1 MDYSA
6 SIQDDHAA
14 EASPWDNSPSSSPR
28 QDRSGFDSSIAGLTG
43 DAPPSPSS
51 PYRFPSHGSN
61 NGLQDDGGF
70 GASDTDYK
78 RPDTASTVSAG
89 DTRAVESGLD
99 ESGGVQHY
107 PENHASGAGDQ
118 GPLFLGPQHQQ
129 QQPLPHSAAD
139 GAHQGQG
146 QHHQQ
151 QPRRPQAPH
160 FKLQA
165 KITGLERT
173 GRKDP
178 ILRFDVHVRPLS
190 WLYVVRN
197 KTDAYKK
204 KTNLPAFRTT
214 QYRDVRRLHSEF
226 IKLAEHL
233 ISANPEAIVPA
244 VPPALTSAGA
254 GTEEDEIRVKALLQR
269 WFNYVCSS
277 EVLARDPEMV
287 LFVESDFG
295 YSPMVKKKQPAT
307 GVRRKILKQ
316 FAPPPDDTPEL
327 QEARPIVKLFYLG
340 AMDAGHKVDKLVKSR
355 RGLGL
360 AESDF
365 GVKLGNMHVQ
375 ELHPGLANAYR
386 KLGKIVQTVGD
397 FHAAQATAEA
407 TTIGDP
413 FQYHSQD
420 AFIVK
425 ETLTNRQILIR
436 EFLQAQEQTRSK
448 LNAADRLKASSNVR
462 REKVDEAIGALH
474 EARET
479 ETALYQKTTRVTQ
492 NLVHERRKWFART
505 AADLRL
511 SIREYVIREI
521 EAERRTLALL
531 ESVRPDIR
539 AIDSSGGLSRLGR
552 ESHPPVR
559 RVSMATSQGPK
570 GDAWSGVPRRH
581 DSNMSRSVSGS
592 FMAGSVAEEGEEGGE
607 GGQDQGSR
615 SRALSGGAGSGAGNL
630 PGLAEEDDEDRVDA
644 RNAASRLATST
655 F

>member
-1 MDYSA
+1 MDYSS
-6 SIQDDHAA
+6 SINDPEQSA
-14 EASPWDNSPSSSPR
+14 EASPWGNSPSSSPR
-28 QDRSGFDSSIAGLTG
+28 HNRETFGSITG
-43 DAPPSPSS
+43 DAPSS
-51 PYRFPSHGSN
+51 PFRYPNSN
-61 NGLQDDGGF
+61 NGLNDDAGF
-70 GASDTDYK
+70 GGSDTEYR
-78 RPDTASTVSAG
+78 RPDTASTVSQVTEPRSEGSAP
-89 DTRAVESGLD
+89 TES
-99 ESGGVQHY
+99 Y
-107 PENHASGAGDQ
+107 PEPQGFAGDQ
-118 GPLFLGPQHQQ
+118 GPLSPQPQHQQ
-129 QQPLPHSAAD
+129 QAPNKPTPEQAQRA
-139 GAHQGQG
+139 QE
-146 QHHQQ
+146 QQ
-151 QPRRPQAPH
+151 QPRKPPPPQ

-178 ILRFDVHVRPLS
+178 ILRFDVH
-190 WLYVVRN
+190 
-197 KTDAYKK
+197 
-204 KTNLPAFRTT
+204 TNLPAFRTT

-233 ISANPEAIVPA
+233 ISANPEAIVPS

-269 WFNYVCSS
+269 WFNYVCGN
-277 EVLARDPEMV
+277 EVLMRDDEMV

-360 AESDF
+360 SESDF
-365 GVKLGNMHVQ
+365 GVKLGTMNVQ
-375 ELHPGLANAYR
+375 EPHPGLANAYR

-397 FHAAQATAEA
+397 YHAAQATAEA
-407 TTIGDP
+407 TTVGDP

-436 EFLQAQEQTRSK
+436 EFLQAQETTRSK

-462 REKVDEAIGALH
+462 REKVDEAIASLD
-474 EARET
+474 EARHAES
-479 ETALYQKTTRVTQ
+479 ALYQKTTRVTQ
-492 NLVHERRKWFART
+492 NLVHERRRWFART

-511 SIREYVIREI
+511 SIREYVLREI
-521 EAERRTLALL
+521 EAERRTLSLL

-539 AIDSSGGLSRLGR
+539 SIDASGGLSRLGR
-552 ESHPPVR
+552 ESHPPTALR
-559 RVSMATSQGPK
+559 RTSMAASQGPK
-570 GDAWSGVPRRH
+570 GDAWSGVPRRSV
-581 DSNMSRSVSGS
+581 DAMARSVSGS
-592 FMAGSVAEEGEEGGE
+592 LVGSSVAEAGEEGFPSAE
-607 GGQDQGSR
+607 GGEEQGG
-615 SRALSGGAGSGAGNL
+615 RARAVSGAGGRM
-630 PGLAEEDDEDRVDA
+630 PGVLEEDDEDRVDA
-644 RNAASRLATST
+644 RNAASRLAAST

>member
-6 SIQDDHAA
+6 SINDPDHPAG
-14 EASPWDNSPSSSPR
+14 ASPWGNSPSSSPR
-28 QDRSGFDSSIAGLTG
+28 QNRTGFGSSIAGLTG
-43 DAPPSPSS
+43 DAPSS
-51 PYRFPSHGSN
+51 PFQYPSHGSG
-61 NGLQDDGGF
+61 NGLNDEGGF
-70 GASDTDYK
+70 GASDTEYA
-78 RPDTASTVSAG
+78 RPDTASTVSHA
-89 DTRAVESGLD
+89 TEQQREEPALASVEP
-99 ESGGVQHY
+99 Y
-107 PENHASGAGDQ
+107 PENRGVAAGHQ
-118 GPLFLGPQHQQ
+118 GQQPPAAQQQQ
-129 QQPLPHSAAD
+129 QQPNAP
-139 GAHQGQG
+139 
-146 QHHQQ
+146 QQ
-151 QPRRPQAPH
+151 QAPKPPADQAQRAHEQQPQPRKQPQTPQ

-178 ILRFDVHVRPLS
+178 ILRFDVH
-190 WLYVVRN
+190 
-197 KTDAYKK
+197 
-204 KTNLPAFRTT
+204 TNLPAFRTT

-244 VPPALTSAGA
+244 VPPPLTSAGA
-254 GTEEDEIRVKALLQR
+254 GTEEDEIRVKALMQR
-269 WFNYVCSS
+269 WFNYVCSN
-277 EVLARDPEMV
+277 EVLMRDDEMV

-375 ELHPGLANAYR
+375 EPHQGLANAYR
-386 KLGKIVQTVGD
+386 KLGKIIQTVGD
-397 FHAAQATAEA
+397 YHAAQATAEA
-407 TTIGDP
+407 TTLGDP

-420 AFIVK
+420 AFVVK

-436 EFLQAQEQTRSK
+436 EFLQAQENTRSK
-448 LNAADRLKASSNVR
+448 LSAAERLKKASSSVR
-462 REKVDEAIGALH
+462 REKVDEAIAALDEARHAEGALFH
-474 EARET
+474 K
-479 ETALYQKTTRVTQ
+479 TARVTQ
-492 NLVHERRKWFART
+492 NLVHERRKWFVRT

-511 SIREYVIREI
+511 SVREYVLREI

-539 AIDSSGGLSRLGR
+539 AIDASGGLSRLGR
-552 ESHPPVR
+552 ESHPAGAVR
-559 RVSMATSQGPK
+559 RASLAASQGPK
-570 GDAWSGVPRRH
+570 GDAWSGVPRRSV
-581 DSNMSRSVSGS
+581 DALSRSLSGS
-592 FMAGSVAEEGEEGGE
+592 LVGSTLAEEEGEGGGDE
-607 GGQDQGSR
+607 REHGGGR
-615 SRALSGGAGSGAGNL
+615 SRALSGAAAGGVL